1 MSSADT
7 DDDEIDSAELGDSA
21 DTVDDDEIDAAELGD
36 SFISQR
42 IRIFLKTFWLDL
54 ACLFEAARLAY
65 EADQRG
71 ATELNESL
79 HFAVMKY
86 PRAVLSYLPVVVT

>member
-1 MSSADT
+1 MSF
-7 DDDEIDSAELGDSA
+7 A

-71 ATELNESL
+71 AQELNESF
-79 HFAVMKY
+79 HFAVMNQVKY
-86 PRAVLSYLPVVVT
+86 RVLCFRICHSSSCDCTAPTHVTE